1 MKVLLKTQEAVSL
14 QNELRGA
21 EGVFKVVRGQVRD
34 YLVSLLNNEIQPG
47 LRINVTVISARM
59 VW

>member
-1 MKVLLKTQEAVSL
+1 MM
-14 QNELRGA
+14 
-21 EGVFKVVRGQVRD
+21 VVDLDRD
-34 YLVSLLNNEIQPG
+34 YLVSLLNTEIQAG